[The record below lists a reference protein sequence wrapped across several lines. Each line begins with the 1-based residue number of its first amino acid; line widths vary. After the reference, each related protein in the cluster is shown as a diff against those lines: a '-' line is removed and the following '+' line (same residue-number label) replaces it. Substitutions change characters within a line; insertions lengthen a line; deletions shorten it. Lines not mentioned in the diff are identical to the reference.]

1 MANRAANVTERLQ
14 RLMQNG
20 QISITVNNDSMGGDP
35 APRQPKRLDVTY
47 SYRGRTGSVT
57 VMEGDTLSLP

>member
-1 MANRAANVTERLQ
+1 
-14 RLMQNG
+14 MQNG